1 MSEKKAKMQTD
12 AHENYPE
19 EVLLNEAWL
28 GHTRKEHTEMD
39 LHNNSVG
46 LSVIEWYEFWV
57 SPDEIS
63 ERIIKCIQEGKMVS
77 IVEDSKC
84 DLEGE

>member
-1 MSEKKAKMQTD
+1 
-12 AHENYPE
+12 
-19 EVLLNEAWL
+19 
-28 GHTRKEHTEMD
+28 MD